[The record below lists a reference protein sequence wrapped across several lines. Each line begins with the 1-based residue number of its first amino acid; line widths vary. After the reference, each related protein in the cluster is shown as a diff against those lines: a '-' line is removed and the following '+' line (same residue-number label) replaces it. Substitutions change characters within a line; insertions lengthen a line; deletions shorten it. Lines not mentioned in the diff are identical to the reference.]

1 MDVSAAV
8 QRLMPFRLQCVQ
20 TAEDVAHLTLSAV
33 LRKYKVRVYPGGLTV
48 ADGPGRLPTQCSEN
62 CRGSGWLVRLER
74 KRRVDI
80 RVLFDLPLPLP
91 AGSNN
96 VDSKSRYPGGE
107 KRGRICSMSLSASRG
122 RTSKRRKKTPSQVT
136 CGRHVPRKI
145 ERPGSAPRLSLF
157 QYFALEIS
165 HTRVPRQIC
174 GADAFIHRVR
184 ATHRVS
190 RVPPCH
196 GLGGGS
202 GHGGIDFDS
211 PGASPPRCATV
222 SS

>member
-1 MDVSAAV
+1 MVLAGCRPNAAKTV
-8 QRLMPFRLQCVQ
+8 G
-20 TAEDVAHLTLSAV
+20 EAV
-33 LRKYKVRVYPGGLTV
+33 GWFGLNGNGGLISV
-48 ADGPGRLPTQCSEN
+48 SCSICLFLYLPGQTMWIVNRDTQAERN
-62 CRGSGWLVRLER
+62 GVGYARCRY
-74 KRRVDI
+74 
-80 RVLFDLPLPLP
+80 PLPEV
-91 AGSNN
+91 GRR
-96 VDSKSRYPGGE
+96 KGE
-107 KRGRICSMSLSASRG
+107 
-122 RTSKRRKKTPSQVT
+122 KKTPSQVT
-136 CGRHVPRKI
+136 SGRHVPRKI
-145 ERPGSAPRLSLF
+145 ERPGSAPRLRLF

-184 ATHRVS
+184 AAHRVS